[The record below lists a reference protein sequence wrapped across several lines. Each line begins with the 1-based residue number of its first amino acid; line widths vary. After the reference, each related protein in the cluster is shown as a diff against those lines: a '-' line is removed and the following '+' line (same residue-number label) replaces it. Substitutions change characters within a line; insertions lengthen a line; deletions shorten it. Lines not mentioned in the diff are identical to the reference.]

1 MTYYAGLDVSL
12 RTVNICVIDDEGELV
27 AETKFAS
34 DVQGIV
40 AYSDELEMNTPIYS
54 QSLTQAGQLCAGPQ
68 GSVRGRPDF

>member
-1 MTYYAGLDVSL
+1 MIYYAGLNVSL

-34 DVQGIV
+34 DVQDII
-40 AYSDELEMNTPIYS
+40 AYLEELEMNTPISS

-68 GSVRGRPDF
+68 GSVRGRPHF